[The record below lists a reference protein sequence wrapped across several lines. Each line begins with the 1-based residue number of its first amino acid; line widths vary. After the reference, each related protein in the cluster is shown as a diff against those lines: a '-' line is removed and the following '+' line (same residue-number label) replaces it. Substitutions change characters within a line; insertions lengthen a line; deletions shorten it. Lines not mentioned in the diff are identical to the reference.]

1 MKFVYCII
9 ITIAM
14 IAMTTRSSIK
24 VKKVLFC
31 LMAPLRLYWGSAYI
45 ILNNR
50 SWNNMVLVWIWHL
63 NHQKIH
69 FYFNSCWK
77 YPECG
82 GIVPETGRAA
92 AWNGHRAARFIPF
105 RVSTPSKRAEWPKAG
120 ISAGRTC
127 FRSGR
132 SLRSGSFFWRA
143 ISFRIP
149 ARR

>member
-50 SWNNMVLVWIWHL
+50 S
-63 NHQKIH
+63 
-69 FYFNSCWK
+69 
-77 YPECG
+77 
-82 GIVPETGRAA
+82 
-92 AWNGHRAARFIPF
+92 
-105 RVSTPSKRAEWPKAG
+105 
-120 ISAGRTC
+120 
-127 FRSGR
+127 
-132 SLRSGSFFWRA
+132 
-143 ISFRIP
+143 
-149 ARR
+149 